1 MCVCL
6 QEPQVLEAQTR
17 RGPAV
22 MEGQV
27 PREVSHVWWSSRLL
41 RVKIKSY
48 QISVGLFVLLTEKF
62 YSFEHFFFFLE
73 RNVSCICRRSRPNIC
88 TSASQRKSYFGTLCG
103 ILLLF
108 LLTLRKSVQPKTH
121 FIIPVVWIMRR
132 FRLLLLEVSDAID
145 CYLATNTGFI

>member
-17 RGPAV
+17 RGRAV

-27 PREVSHVWWSSRLL
+27 PREVRHVWWSSRLL

-62 YSFEHFFFFLE
+62 YSFEHFFFSWNESLAAFAEGHDQTFALPPHRERVILE
-73 RNVSCICRRSRPNIC
+73 HCVASCC
-88 TSASQRKSYFGTLCG
+88 YFC
-103 ILLLF
+103 
-108 LLTLRKSVQPKTH
+108 
-121 FIIPVVWIMRR
+121 
-132 FRLLLLEVSDAID
+132 LLLENQFSQKHILSFQW
-145 CYLATNTGFI
+145 CGL